1 MRWIKTVGSEI
12 YGLFVD
18 DGSFAVAIIIWVGC
32 AWLVLP
38 QFGLAMAANAGILF
52 TGLILILLESV
63 LRRAAT

>member
-18 DGSFAVAIIIWVGC
+18 DGSFAIAIIIWVGF
-32 AWLVLP
+32 AWLALP
-38 QFGLAMAANAGILF
+38 RFGLATAANAGILF

-63 LRRAAT
+63 MRRAAA